1 MKKLLNVSSSKI
13 LMLCGIGLLMTLGAF
28 WHHQS
33 NQSQLDKMNVLN
45 QGVGT
50 CFNRI
55 SQTFTALMIR
65 DVHSPYLNRGFMGL
79 SDECLSET
87 IKGINPFRQ
96 NVGKGYET
104 LNKLISDVHWFHE
117 SVTRTHSPMVAGKE
131 MTAPLNPISTKFSQ
145 METLKVNLVDEIDM
159 TNARIREIQANDEVL
174 MGAGLLMF
182 VIALSILALKE
193 FNRIQIQREIENQAL
208 NLLKAGQANVSAMV
222 DQLVVRGLQ
231 SQGLTVS
238 AQIFRDYHGDLM
250 ERSSSRAY
258 SEKAKA
264 PKTEEIEMAKEQ
276 EAEEAEKLIVPESM
290 TAVSAAYTGPKASL
304 KEVMVSLQNINP
316 KDMIQASEVRDVQLA
331 VNSEV
336 LEQMLNAAVNKLA
349 SRRVD
354 HKRIM
359 VSNQIHT
366 DKTVIN
372 LFLGGN
378 AFTASELDFSQ
389 NNNSVAADTMDMN
402 MVILREMA
410 LETGTQWFME
420 NKADK
425 HGNIT
430 GMSIRFTINRVP
442 KESKSKNLVSVI
454 RGKKKDIARDLMN

>member
-1 MKKLLNVSSSKI
+1 MKKLLSLSSSKI
-13 LMLCGIGLLMTLGAF
+13 LMMCGLGLLMTLGAF

-117 SVTRTHSPMVAGKE
+117 SVSRAHSPMVAGKE
-131 MTAPLNPISTKFSQ
+131 LNAPLNPISSKFSQ
-145 METLKVNLVDEIDM
+145 MESLKVNLVDEIDM
-159 TNARIREIQANDEVL
+159 TNARIREIQANDQVL
-174 MGAGLLMF
+174 MGAGLLLF
-182 VIALSILALKE
+182 VIALSLLALKE
-193 FNRIQIQREIENQAL
+193 FNRIQLQREIENQAL
-208 NLLKAGQANVSAMV
+208 NLLKAGQSNVSALV

-231 SQGLTVS
+231 SQGLPVS
-238 AQIFRDYHGDLM
+238 AQIFRDYHGEWM
-250 ERSSSRAY
+250 ERASKRSY
-258 SEKAKA
+258 SEKNNSGKMNKA
-264 PKTEEIEMAKEQ
+264 EQVEETSANDE
-276 EAEEAEKLIVPESM
+276 LIVPESLES
-290 TAVSAAYTGPKASL
+290 VSTGYTGAKASL

-316 KDMIQASEVRDVQLA
+316 KDLIQSSEVRDVQLA
-331 VNSEV
+331 LNSEM

-349 SRRVD
+349 SRRID

-359 VSNQIHT
+359 ISNQIHT
-366 DKTVIN
+366 DRTLIN

-389 NNNSVAADTMDMN
+389 NNNAIAADTMDMN

-410 LETGTQWFME
+410 LETNTQWAME
-420 NKADK
+420 NKTDK
-425 HGNIT
+425 NGNIT

-454 RGKKKDIARDLMN
+454 RGKKKDIARDMMN